1 MRSVRRCCM
10 LSGVMTLML
19 MLCCAGEAMAGDG
32 EKTPPPA
39 EDDDEEDVD
48 DLVSQIN
55 YNTITSL
62 AALKEILGHDSR
74 TSSEDVSWFQH
85 YFLHHVTRLPSRS
98 QYPGRRL
105 SECPEEDE
113 TAATD
118 TGEGVDKASKPDDDN
133 DSSSE
138 TSSSTTSSSS
148 SDDEDEDQESK
159 AESKEET
166 SPASSAP
173 PTPKRNPSLTP
184 DTPPLSPRTLSR
196 GTSPHLDKRFF
207 DSSLIEMKSQAS
219 SSSTIDNDSTEE
231 VWIRRVDPDTVRRKR
246 VSFSHFLSIY

>member
-1 MRSVRRCCM
+1 
-10 LSGVMTLML
+10 
-19 MLCCAGEAMAGDG
+19 MAGNG
-32 EKTPPPA
+32 EKTPSPA

-48 DLVSQIN
+48 DLVNQIN

-113 TAATD
+113 TATD
-118 TGEGVDKASKPDDDN
+118 PGEASKPDDDN

-138 TSSSTTSSSS
+138 TSSSTTSSS
-148 SDDEDEDQESK
+148 DEDEDEESK

-246 VSFSHFLSIY
+246 VSFPHLLLLY

>member
-1 MRSVRRCCM
+1 M
-10 LSGVMTLML
+10 
-19 MLCCAGEAMAGDG
+19 AGEG
-32 EKTPPPA
+32 EKTPPAA
-39 EDDDEEDVD
+39 EDDDEEEDVD
-48 DLVSQIN
+48 DLVNQIN

-113 TAATD
+113 SVVSTD
-118 TGEGVDKASKPDDDN
+118 TGEAAAAAAASKPDVDDDQ
-133 DSSSE
+133 DSSTD
-138 TSSSTTSSSS
+138 TSSSTTTTSSSTD
-148 SDDEDEDQESK
+148 DDEESK
-159 AESKEET
+159 AET
-166 SPASSAP
+166 SPVSSAP

-246 VSFSHFLSIY
+246 VSQICFISFFSQRTLLLV